1 MLPCHDCYFQVR
13 LARNVLQKV
22 VTRYLQRDPR
32 LVESV
37 ERLTDL
43 ASLGRDA
50 ITTLNLKL
58 LGGVMAETWGWHQ
71 ELDPHCSNA
80 GVDQIFAQVEHLTFG
95 YKLVG
100 AGGGGFA
107 MLVAQS
113 EEAAVEVKSIL
124 TSMGEPIRI
133 YDWEVA

>member
-1 MLPCHDCYFQVR
+1 MPQVR

-43 ASLGRDA
+43 ASLGREA
-50 ITTLNLKL
+50 ITTLDLRL
-58 LGGVMAETWGWHQ
+58 FGSIMAETWGLHQ
-71 ELDPHCSNA
+71 ELDPHCSNP
-80 GVDQIFAQVEHLTFG
+80 GVDQIFAQVEHLTYG

-107 MLVAQS
+107 MLVARS
-113 EEAAVEVKSIL
+113 EEAAGEIKSIL
-124 TSMGEPIRI
+124 TRMGEPIKV
-133 YDWEVA
+133 YNWEVA